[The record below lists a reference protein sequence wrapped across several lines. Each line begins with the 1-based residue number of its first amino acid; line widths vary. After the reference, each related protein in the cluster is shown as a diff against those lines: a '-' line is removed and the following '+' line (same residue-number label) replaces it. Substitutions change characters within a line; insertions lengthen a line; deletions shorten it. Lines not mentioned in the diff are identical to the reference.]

1 MPAGVNTVG
10 AWYINSFSLQD
21 GLQLY
26 FRFQSKNNMSRKAK
40 SRSSC
45 AGLQFPVGRIHS
57 CLRMGN
63 YAESIGA
70 AAPVYLAAVMEYLAA
85 EVLELA
91 GNAAHD
97 NKKTMIIPLH
107 LQLAFR
113 NDNELT
119 QLFAMLIKGQGGVLP
134 SIQSV
139 LLTKKTEKKNFF
151 PKKILRNKKQEGKHE
166 GKNGYAC
173 QRCDYKSGFKISL
186 NRHEMKTHG
195 MKGRFQCKL
204 CKNTFSTR
212 GEKNKCLKIHEA
224 KHMFECSFCPA
235 KFFWKSSVSRHITNI
250 HERKKK
256 IRPAPDP
263 VSKDGRTGGA
273 GCASAPTDSVA
284 RF

>member
-1 MPAGVNTVG
+1 MPEGVNTVG
-10 AWYINSFSLQD
+10 ACYINSFSLQD

-26 FRFQSKNNMSRKAK
+26 FRIQSKNNMSRKAK
-40 SRSSC
+40 SRSSR

-57 CLRMGN
+57 RLRMGN
-63 YAESIGA
+63 FAECIGA
-70 AAPVYLAAVMEYLAA
+70 AAPVYLAAVIEYLAA
-85 EVLELA
+85 EVLDLA
-91 GNAAHD
+91 GKAAHD
-97 NKKTMIIPLH
+97 NKKNMIIPRH

-113 NDNELT
+113 NDDELT
-119 QLFAMLIKGQGGVLP
+119 KLYDTLTKGRRGVLP
-134 SIQSV
+134 SIQVV
-139 LLTKKTEKKNFF
+139 LHPKKTE
-151 PKKILRNKKQEGKHE
+151 NKCKVIFGIRDKFGKPF
-166 GKNGYAC
+166 AC
-173 QRCDYKSGFKISL
+173 QRCDDRFGFKISL

-212 GEKNKCLKIHEA
+212 GEKKKCLKIHEA

-256 IRPAPDP
+256 ICPAPDP
-263 VSKDGRTGGA
+263 VSRDCRTGGA
-273 GCASAPTDSVA
+273 GGASAPTDSVV